1 MTVRHRLFGNSG
13 PCRYLHIVWNQEIAD
28 KERRSIMKTVSEME
42 TSLAKMV
49 KKGTHL
55 SVQKQKEY
63 GKYFDIEIYPRTRK
77 IKTYKRN
84 NKAIDEAI
92 ELEGFHIL
100 VSSDEMTCSE
110 AFDAYSKR
118 DCVEKTFRALKT
130 NTGMDTLRGHSN
142 ANIDSRFF
150 IMFVASILRSV
161 VFHSSRGLRDKDR
174 KNYTVSAIVKE
185 LNKIEAVVDYK
196 TGRYSRRYKLTAKQ
210 KAILSCL
217 ALSESDVDEF
227 AKSITSSYKS

>member
-1 MTVRHRLFGNSG
+1 
-13 PCRYLHIVWNQEIAD
+13 
-28 KERRSIMKTVSEME
+28 
-42 TSLAKMV
+42 
-49 KKGTHL
+49 
-55 SVQKQKEY
+55 
-63 GKYFDIEIYPRTRK
+63 
-77 IKTYKRN
+77 
-84 NKAIDEAI
+84 
-92 ELEGFHIL
+92 
-100 VSSDEMTCSE
+100 MTCSE
-110 AFDAYSKR
+110 AVDAYSKR

-185 LNKIEAVVDYK
+185 LNKIEAIVDYK